1 MRPYLPSRTALAA
14 LAALCALAPTRLG
27 RAQASP
33 RVSLGVVS
41 GPLGDEVAD
50 RLGTI
55 LDLHAGEV
63 QNIPTST
70 YFGVASRLG
79 VVGRVGEEDLSS
91 VAREL
96 RLDAVLV
103 GEMSR
108 RGRGYDL
115 RLRVARGRDGTIVG
129 SVNLEIARVDDLD
142 GLEAELWQEISRH
155 IRAIG
160 PAPSAR
166 NSSPRPAQT
175 ASATTQP
182 HAPSPPLG
190 PSEGGATVA
199 PATGGTVLP
208 GLGSVHLGL
217 QAGWSG
223 RSWRMPVL
231 GERSPRG
238 YDNGGY
244 FEGGLSAR
252 IYYRMQG
259 DRLGVGVYGFGLLP
273 LVIASRGTSTEG
285 MSIALQTTAFD
296 AGGGLTFAYLP
307 PGGGAFR
314 ADFGGGLHSFEI
326 NTSRLPVAQQLARMS
341 YLGGRA
347 RGEGAVP
354 LVANGTVEVSLL
366 FSGELRVV
374 TVGAEA
380 RMAYGENAPISFGF
394 GGGGGLEFRFDGAV
408 PGLGVRATGEW
419 LRYRT
424 SFAGRADVGTGS
436 DSVDD
441 YHRVHLGLSY
451 AFGTREAGRSTPEP
465 TPEPTPVT
473 TPAAPVP
480 RAAPT
485 APPRP
490 RPTPPPRPQG
500 PPPDPFALG

>member
-1 MRPYLPSRTALAA
+1 MRPHLPSRTAIAA
-14 LAALCALAPTRLG
+14 LGALCALAPSRLG

-33 RVSLGVVS
+33 RVSLGVVN

-70 YFGVASRLG
+70 YLGVASRLG
-79 VVGRVGEEDLSS
+79 VAGRVGEDDLSAI
-91 VAREL
+91 AREL
-96 RLDAVLV
+96 RLDAILV
-103 GEMSR
+103 GEVSR

-160 PAPSAR
+160 PAASARSPTRPTQPGGVVERPAPSNVVTSPSDRPSAEAT
-166 NSSPRPAQT
+166 PTPA
-175 ASATTQP
+175 
-182 HAPSPPLG
+182 
-190 PSEGGATVA
+190 
-199 PATGGTVLP
+199 GTVLP
-208 GLGSVHLGL
+208 ALGSVHLGL

-238 YDNGGY
+238 YDNGGF

-252 IYYRMQG
+252 IYYRLQG
-259 DRLGVGVYGFGLLP
+259 DRLGIGAYGFGVLP

-314 ADFGGGLHSFEI
+314 ADFGGGMHSFEI
-326 NTSRLPVAQQLARMS
+326 NTSRLAVAQQLARMS

-366 FSGELRVV
+366 FAGELRVV
-374 TVGAEA
+374 TVGPEA
-380 RMAYGENAPISFGF
+380 RMAYGENAPLSFGF

-408 PGLGVRATGEW
+408 PGLGLRATGEW

-424 SFAGRADVGTGS
+424 GFAGRADVGTGS

-441 YHRVHLGLSY
+441 YHRVHLGLTY
-451 AFGTREAGRSTPEP
+451 AFGVREGVPLTPEPAPEP
-465 TPEPTPVT
+465 TPAPAPRPVERSAPTP
-473 TPAAPVP
+473 A
-480 RAAPT
+480 
-485 APPRP
+485 PRP
-490 RPTPPPRPQG
+490 RPVAPPRPQG
-500 PPPDPFALG
+500 PAPDPFATG